1 MRDLCLFAHFDKD
14 DTVDEYVLRYLR
26 HIKELNFAIVF
37 VSTARLP
44 PAEVDRV
51 RSHCF
56 DVILRENVGL
66 DFGSWAA
73 GFAKHHA
80 AIDGR
85 LLLANDSVYGPLG
98 NLSAAV
104 DRLTARPADFY
115 GFVESIEIAPHLQ
128 SWFLLFEPSV
138 VRHPAF
144 TAIMSRSYP
153 AMSKQQIIVQGEVD
167 LSRRLARAGFR
178 YDALYRSSQASLI
191 ERSLLGNPSHFL
203 WQELLFEAGIPFLK
217 VELLRDNPAGLEDAA
232 TILAAVDRF
241 DPEFSSI
248 IRRHLARMRSADAGR
263 TELSTPR
270 PRLSRY
276 RRMLIRNAY
285 RRRRQSGDLGGR

>member
-1 MRDLCLFAHFDKD
+1 MRDFCLFAHFDID
-14 DTVDEYVLRYLR
+14 DEVDEYVLRYLE
-26 HIKELNFAIVF
+26 HIKELNFSTVF

-51 RSHCF
+51 SSHCF
-56 DVILRENVGL
+56 DVMLRDNDGL

-73 GFAKHHA
+73 GFAKHAA

-85 LLLANDSVYGPLG
+85 LLLANDSVYGPIGSLA
-98 NLSAAV
+98 AAV
-104 DRLTARPADFY
+104 HRLTSRPADFY

-128 SWFLLFEPSV
+128 SWFLLFEPGLIRSPV
-138 VRHPAF
+138 F
-144 TAIMSRSYP
+144 TAILSRSYA

-167 LSRRLARAGFR
+167 LTRRLVAAGFR
-178 YDALYRSSQASLI
+178 YNALYLSSGAGLV
-191 ERSLLGNPSHFL
+191 ERTLLGNPSHYL
-203 WQELLFEAGIPFLK
+203 WQELLFEEGIPFLK
-217 VELLRDNPAGLEDAA
+217 VELLRDNPAGLEEAE

-248 IRRHLARMRSADAGR
+248 IRRHLARMRTTDAR
-263 TELSTPR
+263 RRQSSTPR

-276 RRMLIRNAY
+276 RRMLIRHAY
-285 RRRRQSGDLGGR
+285 RRRHQSADLGGR